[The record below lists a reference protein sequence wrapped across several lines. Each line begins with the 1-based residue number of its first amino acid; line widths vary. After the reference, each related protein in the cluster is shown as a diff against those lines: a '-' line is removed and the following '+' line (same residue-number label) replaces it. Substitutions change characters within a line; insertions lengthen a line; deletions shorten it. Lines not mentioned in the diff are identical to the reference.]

1 MLSVEPTFFI
11 RKMAT
16 IKEYLLMLWFI
27 LFSIVC
33 SIVWVDQTNH
43 AVIYNP
49 DSAAFIISMM
59 FSIVSMFV
67 FMTGLVCLA
76 T

>member
-1 MLSVEPTFFI
+1 
-11 RKMAT
+11 
-16 IKEYLLMLWFI
+16 MLWFI

-43 AVIYNP
+43 EVRYNP